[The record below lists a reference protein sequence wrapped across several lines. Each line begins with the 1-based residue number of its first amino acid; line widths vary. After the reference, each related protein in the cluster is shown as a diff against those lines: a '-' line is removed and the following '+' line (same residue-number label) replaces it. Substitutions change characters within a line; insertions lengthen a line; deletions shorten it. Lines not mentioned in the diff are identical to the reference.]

1 MAKPRKLK
9 LKTIKKSHR
18 PEKKWDAVFVQKDG
32 TEKVQPFGQRGYS
45 DFTKH
50 KNVTRKQRYIARHAR
65 MHEDWKDP
73 TRAGTLS
80 RFILWNKPSLQASIR
95 DYRRRFRV

>member
-1 MAKPRKLK
+1 MGKLR

-18 PEKKWDAVFVQKDG
+18 PDKKWDAVFLRPDG
-32 TEKVQPFGQRGYS
+32 TQKIQPFGQRGYS

-50 KNVTRKQRYIARHAR
+50 KDATRKQRYIARHKR

-80 RFILWNKPSLQASIR
+80 RFILWNKPTLRASVR
-95 DYRRRFRV
+95 SYRRMFRV

>member
-1 MAKPRKLK
+1 MGKLR

-18 PEKKWDAVFVQKDG
+18 PDKKWDAVFLRPDG

-50 KNVTRKQRYIARHAR
+50 KDATRKQRYIARHKR

-80 RFILWNKPSLQASIR
+80 RFILWNKPTMAASVQS
-95 DYRRRFRV
+95 YRRMFRV

>member
-1 MAKPRKLK
+1 MRKLR

-18 PEKKWDAVFVQKDG
+18 ADKKWDAVFLRPNG
-32 TEKVQPFGQRGYS
+32 TKKVQPFGQKGYS

-50 KNVTRKQRYIARHAR
+50 KDATRKQRYIARHRR
-65 MHEDWKDP
+65 MHEDWSDP

-80 RFILWNKPSLQASIR
+80 RFILWNKPTLKASIR
-95 DYRRRFRV
+95 SYRHKFRV

>member
-1 MAKPRKLK
+1 MGKLKLK

-18 PEKKWDAVFVQKDG
+18 PDKKWDAVFLRPDG

-50 KNVTRKQRYIARHAR
+50 KDATRKQRYIARHKR

-80 RFILWNKPSLQASIR
+80 RFILWNKPTLRASVR
-95 DYRRRFRV
+95 SYRRMFRV

>member
-1 MAKPRKLK
+1 MR

-18 PEKKWDAVFVQKDG
+18 PEKKWDAVFLRPDG
-32 TEKVQPFGQRGYS
+32 KEIVQPFGQRGYS

-50 KNVTRKQRYIARHAR
+50 KDVTRKQRYIARHRR
-65 MHEDWKDP
+65 MNEDWTDP

-80 RFILWNKPSLQASIR
+80 RYILWNKATLKASIR
-95 DYRRRFRV
+95 SYRRKFHV

>member
-1 MAKPRKLK
+1 MRGLR
-9 LKTIKKSHR
+9 LKTIKRSHN
-18 PEKKWDAVFVQKDG
+18 PEKKWDAVFVKANG
-32 TEKVQPFGQRGYS
+32 REIVQPFGQRGYS

-65 MHEDWKDP
+65 MHEDWSDP

-80 RFILWNKPSLQASIR
+80 RFILWNKPTLRSSIR
-95 DYRRRFRV
+95 SYRRRFRV

>member
-1 MAKPRKLK
+1 MGKLK

-18 PEKKWDAVFVQKDG
+18 SDKKWDAVFLRPDG
-32 TEKVQPFGQRGYS
+32 TQKVQPFGQRGYS

-50 KNVTRKQRYIARHAR
+50 KDATRKQRYIARHKR

-73 TRAGTLS
+73 TRAGPLS
-80 RFILWNKPSLQASIR
+80 RFILWNKPTMAASVR
-95 DYRRRFRV
+95 SYRRMFRV

>member
-1 MAKPRKLK
+1 MGKLR

-18 PEKKWDAVFVQKDG
+18 PDKKWDAVFLRPDG

-50 KNVTRKQRYIARHAR
+50 KNATRKQRYIARHKR
-65 MHEDWKDP
+65 MHEDWSDP

-80 RFILWNKPSLQASIR
+80 RFILWNKPTLRASVR
-95 DYRRRFRV
+95 SYRRMFRV

>member
-1 MAKPRKLK
+1 MR

-18 PEKKWDAVFVQKDG
+18 PEKKWDAVFLRPDG
-32 TEKVQPFGQRGYS
+32 TEIVQPFGQRGYS

-50 KNVTRKQRYIARHAR
+50 KDVTRKQRYIARHRR
-65 MHEDWKDP
+65 MHEDWTDP

-80 RFILWNKPSLQASIR
+80 RYILWNKPTLKASIR
-95 DYRRRFRV
+95 SYRRKFHV

>member
-1 MAKPRKLK
+1 MRKLR

-18 PEKKWDAVFVQKDG
+18 LDKKWDAVFLRPDG
-32 TEKVQPFGQRGYS
+32 TQKVQPFGQRGYS

-50 KNVTRKQRYIARHAR
+50 KDATRKQRYIARHKR

-80 RFILWNKPSLQASIR
+80 RFILWNKPTLRASVR
-95 DYRRRFRV
+95 SYRRMFRV

>member
-1 MAKPRKLK
+1 MPIK

-18 PEKKWDAVFVQKDG
+18 PEKKWDAVFLRPDG
-32 TEKVQPFGQRGYS
+32 KQIVQPFGQRGYS

-80 RFILWNKPSLQASIR
+80 RFILWNKPTLRASIR

>member
-1 MAKPRKLK
+1 MRGLR
-9 LKTIKKSHR
+9 LKTIKRSHN
-18 PEKKWDAVFVQKDG
+18 PEKKWDAVFVKADG
-32 TEKVQPFGQRGYS
+32 REIVQPFGQRGYS

-65 MHEDWKDP
+65 MHEDWTDP

-80 RFILWNKPSLQASIR
+80 RFILWNKPTLRSSIR
-95 DYRRRFRV
+95 SYRKRFHV

>member
-1 MAKPRKLK
+1 MRGLR
-9 LKTIKKSHR
+9 LKTIKRSHN
-18 PEKKWDAVFVQKDG
+18 PEKKWDAIFVKADG
-32 TEKVQPFGQRGYS
+32 REIVQPFGQRGYS

-65 MHEDWKDP
+65 MHEDWTDP

-80 RFILWNKPSLQASIR
+80 RFILWNKPTLRSSIR
-95 DYRRRFRV
+95 SYRRRFRV

>member
-1 MAKPRKLK
+1 MR

-18 PEKKWDAVFVQKDG
+18 PDKKWDAVFLRPDG
-32 TEKVQPFGQRGYS
+32 KEIVQPFGQRGYS

-50 KNVTRKQRYIARHAR
+50 KNVTRKQRYIARHRR
-65 MHEDWKDP
+65 MNEDWTDP

-80 RFILWNKPSLQASIR
+80 RYILWNKPTLKASIR
-95 DYRRRFRV
+95 SYRRKFHV

>member
-1 MAKPRKLK
+1 MKKLR

-18 PEKKWDAVFVQKDG
+18 PDKKWDAVFLRPDG
-32 TEKVQPFGQRGYS
+32 TQQVQPFGQRGYS

-50 KNVTRKQRYIARHAR
+50 KDATRKQRYIARHKR
-65 MHEDWKDP
+65 MHENWKDP

-80 RFILWNKPSLQASIR
+80 RFILWNKPTLSASVR
-95 DYRRRFRV
+95 SYRRMFRV

>member
-1 MAKPRKLK
+1 MRGLR
-9 LKTIKKSHR
+9 LKTIKRSHN
-18 PEKKWDAVFVQKDG
+18 PEKKWDAVFVKANG
-32 TEKVQPFGQRGYS
+32 REIVQPFGQRGYS

-65 MHEDWKDP
+65 MHEDWTDP

-80 RFILWNKPSLQASIR
+80 RFILWNKPTLRSSIR
-95 DYRRRFRV
+95 SYRRRFRV

>member
-9 LKTIKKSHR
+9 LKTIKQSHR
-18 PEKKWDAVFVQKDG
+18 PEKKWDAVFLRQDG
-32 TEKVQPFGQRGYS
+32 KEIVQPFGQRGYS

-50 KNVTRKQRYIARHAR
+50 KNVTRKQRYIARHKR
-65 MHEDWKDP
+65 MHEDWNDP

-80 RFILWNKPSLQASIR
+80 RFILWNKPSLRASIR
-95 DYRRRFRV
+95 DYRRRFHV